1 MSQLPEHDLEV
12 IGAFV
17 DDALALGHTLSVH
30 DGEAWALAL
39 STDRAAIIA
48 ALGSTDADTVRIRR
62 DGGTREKD
70 GMTLKA
76 AGEIIGSVSL
86 VYGNEPGV
94 VISDHTAT
102 PEMDSILA
110 RANKIGERL
119 YDGAEAADD
128 GQPDEAQE
136 WADYDPDC

>member
-1 MSQLPEHDLEV
+1 MQSHEREV
-12 IGAFV
+12 IQAFV
-17 DDALALGHTLSVH
+17 ADALARGCKLCVF
-30 DGEAWALAL
+30 DGEE
-39 STDRAAIIA
+39 TTVNN
-48 ALGSTDADTVRIRR
+48 STDAAEILGALATTDEDTVSIYADPGRCV
-62 DGGTREKD
+62 G
-70 GMTLKA
+70 
-76 AGEIIGSVSL
+76 VVQL